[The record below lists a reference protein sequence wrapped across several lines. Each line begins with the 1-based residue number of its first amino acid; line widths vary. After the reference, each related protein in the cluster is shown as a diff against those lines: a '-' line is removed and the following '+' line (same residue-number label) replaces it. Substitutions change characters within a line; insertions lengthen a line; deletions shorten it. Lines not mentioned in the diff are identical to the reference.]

1 LIIFFLGLIHI
12 TNTSDGAGWN
22 YPQNAKERD
31 RCTVF
36 EHLWAKG
43 YYVTCGTKFG
53 GDFLVYPGDPARYHS
68 HYVVTV
74 VQENDT
80 FDPRSL
86 VATGRLGS
94 NVKKTQVKA
103 CVSRESVQLWS
114 VQWAAI

>member
-1 LIIFFLGLIHI
+1 
-12 TNTSDGAGWN
+12 
-22 YPQNAKERD
+22 
-31 RCTVF
+31 
-36 EHLWAKG
+36 
-43 YYVTCGTKFG
+43 VTCGTKFG

-74 VQENDT
+74 VQENDR

-103 CVSRESVQLWS
+103 CVSNDLVRLWS